1 MILAFPGKYTVC
13 YQGIWKDILQGF
25 LFSNK
30 EDRLMVEKFEERFA
44 DYIGT
49 RYAVATSSG
58 RWGLYLILTK
68 LNLQKDDEVLIPA
81 ITHPS
86 IPFIVREAGAKPV
99 FVDSESDSFG
109 LDINQL
115 KSKISKKTK
124 VIIATHL
131 FGVPCNIENIAEI
144 AKDKNIVV
152 VEDCAHGIGVKV
164 GGVNVGNFG
173 KAAFFSLETTKLINT
188 LGGGMITTNDYNLYA
203 SIKYELSS
211 YRLPT
216 KPEILKKILRF
227 FVHGL
232 YGNRITFTLAVFP
245 FIRFLNLFDIDLIQT
260 YKKLRRTRLGSYKI
274 RFTGMQS
281 VLGIKQLDAIDNRN
295 RRVKD
300 NISLLKERIQ
310 GLDRKFITKTPNMIS
325 VQYLFTFFI
334 ENNGIFKKLLLKRSI
349 ESENRILELCPKLFG
364 DNGKY
369 GNSEELHKRAL
380 QISISADLNK
390 NDILYISNAI
400 ETVSNQLRDG

>member
-13 YQGIWKDILQGF
+13 YQGIWRDVVRGL
-25 LFSNK
+25 LFSNR
-30 EDRLMVEKFEERFA
+30 EASLVVEKFEQRFA

-58 RWGLYLILTK
+58 RWGLYLILMS
-68 LNLQKDDEVLIPA
+68 LGLQSDDEVLVPA

-86 IPFIVREAGAKPV
+86 IPSVVKEAGARPV

-115 KSKISKKTK
+115 KNKISKKTK

-131 FGVPCNIENIAEI
+131 FGVPCDIENIVKI

-152 VEDCAHGIGVKV
+152 IEDCAHGVGVKV
-164 GGVNVGNFG
+164 GGVKVGNFG

-188 LGGGMITTNDYNLYA
+188 LGGGMVTTNDYNLYA
-203 SIKYELSS
+203 SIKYQLSS

-216 KPEILKKILRF
+216 KLEMLKKILRF

-232 YGNRITFTLAVFP
+232 YSNRITFTLAVFP
-245 FIRFLNLFDIDLIQT
+245 FIRFLSIFDINLIQT
-260 YKKLRRTRLGSYKI
+260 YKKLRRTRLDNYKI

-281 VLGIKQLDAIDNRN
+281 VLGIKQLDEIDDRN
-295 RRVKD
+295 KRIKD
-300 NISLLKERIQ
+300 NINLLKERIQ
-310 GLDRKFITKTPNMIS
+310 SPGIRFILKTPNMAS

-334 ENNGIFKKLLLKRSI
+334 ENNGIFKKLLLRKAI

-364 DNGKY
+364 DNGEY
-369 GNSEELHKRAL
+369 NNSEQLHKRAL
-380 QISISADLNK
+380 QISVSADLNK
-390 NDILYISNAI
+390 NDILYLANAI
-400 ETVSNQLRDG
+400 ETVLKQL